1 LANLGGG
8 GQSGNG
14 AGGKGI
20 MTPQSGVA
28 DSLIDLITHIA
39 WGYTK
44 TASVH
49 HAIQFVLKIHLACEK
64 LAKDL
69 NADRS

>member
-1 LANLGGG
+1 
-8 GQSGNG
+8 
-14 AGGKGI
+14 

>member
-1 LANLGGG
+1 VELLYYLGG
-8 GQSGNG
+8 SRSG
-14 AGGKGI
+14 AGGRGSL
-20 MTPQSGVA
+20 TPRPEVA
-28 DSLIDLITHIA
+28 NSLIDLITHIA

-64 LAKDL
+64 LAKEL

>member
-8 GQSGNG
+8 GQSGGSG
-14 AGGKGI
+14 AGGRGSL
-20 MTPQSGVA
+20 TPVA
-28 DSLIDLITHIA
+28 NSLIDLITNIA

-49 HAIQFVLKIHLACEK
+49 HAVQFVLKIHLACEK
-64 LAKDL
+64 LAKEL